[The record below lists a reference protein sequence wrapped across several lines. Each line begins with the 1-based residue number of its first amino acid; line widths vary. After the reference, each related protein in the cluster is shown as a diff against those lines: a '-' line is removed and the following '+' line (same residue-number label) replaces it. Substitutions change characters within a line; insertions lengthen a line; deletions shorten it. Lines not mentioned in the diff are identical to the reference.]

1 MNLRDFA
8 DLAALLARHSLHIV
22 ESDQTQVEEL
32 AEEYWVQARRLKRE
46 WQNQLDSTVE
56 AREHW
61 VPLAEEFLVA
71 DLLTRVWGATLL
83 TVAERHRA
91 VRSRALVQQALGCN
105 LEIRNEVLKTMTHR
119 WEEWSCHVPALDLL
133 RRRLERW
140 TDVLVSPLM
149 SRGRVE
155 EACFSPERALEAGP
169 TYDEGRYHAGAT
181 GLWNLTGAALRVN
194 VPDRILS
201 ASARRSLHEDQL
213 QRILAAF
220 PTAAFLADGTVRS
233 ERFRRIFHTV
243 RETIPP
249 RPVRV
254 PNRSNRPVH

>member
-22 ESDQTQVEEL
+22 ESEHCAGGDLSEEF
-32 AEEYWVQARRLKRE
+32 WVHARRLKRE
-46 WQNQLDSTVE
+46 WQDQLDAAVE
-56 AREHW
+56 MKDDWGA
-61 VPLAEEFLVA
+61 LAEEFLVA

-83 TVAERHRA
+83 VLAERQKDVRA
-91 VRSRALVQQALGCN
+91 RGLVIQALGWN
-105 LEIRNEVLKTMTHR
+105 LEVRNDLLKTMTHR
-119 WEEWSCHVPALDLL
+119 WEEWGARVPAIDLL

-140 TDVLVSPLM
+140 TDVLISPLVA
-149 SRGRVE
+149 RGRVE
-155 EACFSPERALEAGP
+155 PACFSPERAVEAGP

-181 GLWNLTGAALRVN
+181 GLWSLTGAALRVN
-194 VPDRILS
+194 VPDRTLS
-201 ASARRSLHEDQL
+201 DSSRRVLHEEQL
-213 QRILAAF
+213 ERILAAF
-220 PTAAFLADGTVRS
+220 PATAFLADGTVRS

-254 PNRSNRPVH
+254 PSRSNRPVH